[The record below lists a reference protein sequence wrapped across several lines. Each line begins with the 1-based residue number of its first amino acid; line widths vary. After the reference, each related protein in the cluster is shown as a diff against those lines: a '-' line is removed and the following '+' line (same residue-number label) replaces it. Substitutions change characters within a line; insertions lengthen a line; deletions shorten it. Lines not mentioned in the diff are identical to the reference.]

1 MRRRVVAAAAV
12 AAAFA
17 PAAAAPTPAAPPPAL
32 WRQLSRT
39 LTVPQVSRRQ
49 TAAIAVDLASG
60 RILFQHN
67 QTRPL
72 APASNEKLAVTYT
85 ALATFGP
92 GYRVRTQVLGSGVL
106 DRTTWR
112 GNLLLKGYGDPT
124 LTRPR
129 LRSLSR
135 RVKALGIR
143 HVTGRVLAD
152 ESFFDRRRT
161 APGWKPSF
169 YLSECPALSALVV
182 DRGVT
187 GSVLTRAPALTAA
200 GAFTRMLR
208 AAGVS
213 VAGKAALGVAPEGAT
228 QLATTLSPPLWKV
241 VRFMDRESD
250 NFTAEMLLKQ
260 LGGFFGSGGSTPAGA
275 AVVTR
280 TLAAAGVPLAGVRI
294 VDGSGLSLLDPR
306 GGVGGARDP
315 ARLRRSP
322 RGRRSVRNPPRT
334 HDTPADQGERDREDG
349 HDDALVGALRL
360 REPAIRVLGGQQWL
374 SDRQLVG
381 SAGAGPLRDAASA
394 YQVALRAPARRAPA
408 RRATRLWRASSR
420 GSPPR

>member
-1 MRRRVVAAAAV
+1 MRRRVVTLAAAAV

-294 VDGSGLSLLDPR
+294 VDGSGLSLLDRSTAQALAGILEAAWAAPEI
-306 GGVGGARDP
+306 
-315 ARLRRSP
+315 RR
-322 RGRRSVRNPPRT
+322 
-334 HDTPADQGERDREDG
+334 AF
-349 HDDALVGALRL
+349 VGALAVAGVYGTL
-360 REPAIRVLGGQQWL
+360 RERMTRPPTKGNVIGKTGTTTRSSAL
-374 SDRQLVG
+374 SGYVNRRFVFSVVNNGYPIASWWAQRAQDRF
-381 SAGAGPLRDAASA
+381 
-394 YQVALRAPARRAPA
+394 
-408 RRATRLWRASSR
+408 ATRLARIK
-420 GSPPR
+420 